1 MFPGGNSSPRKTPT
15 PPGNLLQVAFFWKSH
30 TLILE
35 YKKKPFVPDAVPE
48 LKLAKTAHMLLGLR
62 PRPLGNAALYDAP
75 HIPWTGHPTGLRYNL
90 E

>member
-1 MFPGGNSSPRKTPT
+1 MFPGGNS
-15 PPGNLLQVAFFWKSH
+15 PPGKRQLHRKFAAGRNFLKSH
-30 TLILE
+30 TLLLE
-35 YKKKPFVPDAVPE
+35 YKKKPFVPDAVPG

-62 PRPLGNAALYDAP
+62 PRPLGNAAYSAP